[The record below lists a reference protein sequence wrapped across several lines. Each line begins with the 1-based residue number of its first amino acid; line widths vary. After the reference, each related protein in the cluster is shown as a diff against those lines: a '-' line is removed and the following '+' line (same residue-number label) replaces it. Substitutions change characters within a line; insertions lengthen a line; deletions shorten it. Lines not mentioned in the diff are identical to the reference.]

1 MSLDLGAIRA
11 LTEAEYEPIRSALFD
26 GPPGQGSQAAKR
38 KIAEHLSA
46 AGYQIVLVA
55 EVERLRKQRGVAEML
70 ATRAWQL
77 WAGLPT
83 ELQESEA
90 GQRFI
95 GAFGG
100 FSAYFEE
107 SSESR

>member
-1 MSLDLGAIRA
+1 MTDLDLDALVLLRTAAQQAKVRA
-11 LTEAEYEPIRSALFD
+11 LERNTERATDQALEVQARYELLVIRHGDA
-26 GPPGQGSQAAKR
+26 
-38 KIAEHLSA
+38 
-46 AGYQIVLVA
+46 LVA
-55 EVERLRKQRGVAEML
+55 EVERLRKQREVAEML

-107 SSESR
+107 RSDD